1 MILFFGDV
9 HGDVRHVLPAVV
21 KHRPA
26 AVIFLGDIQ
35 ADKPLEQVLAP
46 ILGLTEV
53 WFIHGNHDSDSELEY
68 QHLFA
73 SGLAARNLH
82 GKVVEIAGRR
92 VAGLGGVFREEV
104 WFPDRSPARHDNYE
118 DYAQFVELNRRIRP
132 VNNDVALANR
142 VATGKLLKHRST
154 IFPDTYHALALERA
168 DILVTHEAP
177 SCHHYGFHAIDE
189 LARAMGVRQA
199 FHGHHHDSL
208 DYRAHWS
215 RLGFQVY
222 GVGLRGILDLT
233 GQTLR
238 AGEGDSVRAS
248 R

>member
-1 MILFFGDV
+1 
-9 HGDVRHVLPAVV
+9 VLR
-21 KHRPA
+21 HRPA

-35 ADKPLEQVLAP
+35 ADKPLEQFLAP
-46 ILGLTEV
+46 ILSLTEV
-53 WFIHGNHDSDSELEY
+53 WFIHGNHDSDSEQEY

-73 SGLAARNLH
+73 SELAERNLH

-104 WFPDRSPARHDNYE
+104 WFPERSPARHDNYE
-118 DYAQFVELNRRIRP
+118 DYGQFVELNRRIRP

-154 IFPDTYHALALERA
+154 IFPQIYNTLALDQA

-177 SCHHYGFHAIDE
+177 SCHRYGFGAIDE
-189 LARAMGVRQA
+189 LAKALGVKQA

-208 DYRAHWS
+208 DYRKHWA
-215 RLGFQVY
+215 RLKLQAY
-222 GVGLRGILDLT
+222 GVGLCGILDVD
-233 GQTLR
+233 GRIIQ
-238 AGEGDSVRAS
+238 AGKCDQVRTT